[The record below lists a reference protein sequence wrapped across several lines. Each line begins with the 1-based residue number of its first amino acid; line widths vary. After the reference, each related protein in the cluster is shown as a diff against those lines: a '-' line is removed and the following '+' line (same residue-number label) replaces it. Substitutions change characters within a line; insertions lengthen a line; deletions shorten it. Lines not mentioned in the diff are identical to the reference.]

1 MTTLAQNES
10 GELRLLRHALAT
22 LAYRAGKALR
32 GTPEGFAEFRAGHSV
47 RTPDEILSHLG
58 DLFDWA
64 LSLAQGRQKWQ
75 SSPVAPSWEKGVS
88 RFFASLQALDD
99 YLASGQPIACSL
111 EKLFQAPMADA
122 LTHVGQIAML
132 RRLADAPVRG
142 ENFLIADIEVGRV
155 GREQAPA
162 RFEFD

>member
-1 MTTLAQNES
+1 MNAPIQTGSE
-10 GELRLLRHALAT
+10 ELPLMRHTLAT
-22 LAYRAGKALR
+22 LAYRAGKAMR
-32 GTPEGFAEFRAGHSV
+32 GAPEGFADFHAGRSV
-47 RTPDEILSHLG
+47 RTPGEILSHLS

-88 RFFASLQALDD
+88 RFFASLQAFDD

-111 EKLFQAPMADA
+111 EKLFQAPIADA

-142 ENFLIADIEVGRV
+142 EDFLVADIQMGRV

-162 RFEFD
+162 KFDFD